1 MSALE
6 GPSPRSRVRHGGDL
20 RRLIERRRLLVA
32 RHGHDPAEEEIVDFS
47 ANINPLGPPL
57 WLRPVVARALD
68 RVEHYPDPDMGLM
81 RDAVAARWGVDREAV
96 ICGPGTDELMRALVR
111 AIRPS
116 LAVIPVPSYATYR
129 EASEAASIPVEE
141 VAMTAPDFRFPF
153 DSIHE
158 TLRSATASSTQP
170 VMVWC
175 GSPNNPTG
183 GVPDGTKMRTLTEA
197 FPNVVFVFD
206 EAFAPFVSDEAP
218 AAASDDRNVVSLRSL
233 TKVFAIP
240 GIRVGYAVAPPPI
253 AGAMRHELSA
263 WPLSCVAEAVG
274 SRCIAD
280 SEHPVATRALID
292 HERQYVTDALERLD
306 VAVTPGAASFL
317 LVRHSRFPDLA
328 DALLVR
334 GIAVRECGSFPG
346 LSPSYARI
354 AIRTR
359 EDNDRLIDAF
369 AQVLAPATGEAP
381 ASQRTSATSPARAP
395 RAAALMLQGT
405 ASNVGK
411 SILTAALCRV
421 LLQDG
426 YTVAP
431 FKAQNMALNSFVTL
445 DGGEIGRAQAVQAQA
460 CRLEPD
466 VVMNPVLLKPSS
478 DVGSQI
484 VLMGKPAGFLGAAR
498 FAERRER
505 LWSTVRAAYDRLSAE
520 YDVVVIE
527 GAGSPAEVNL
537 KATEFVNMGTAEYAD
552 ATVYLVGDID
562 RGGVYAAFIGTMETF
577 SNEER
582 RRVGGF
588 IVNKFRGDATLLTG
602 AHDYVFDSTGKRVI
616 GVVPYLGA
624 TGIPDEDSVSFKEEA
639 PRVTATT
646 DQLRIALVNLPH
658 ISNFTDI
665 DALRVEPDVFV
676 ARIDRIEELAAG
688 GWDLVIVPGSKNV
701 FSDLAWL
708 RRTGIAAWICDH
720 AADTPIAGICGGLQ
734 MLGSRID
741 DPGGFES
748 SEPTTVRGLGL
759 IPIITTFAESKTLSR
774 VTARHVPTGTAVTGY
789 EIHHGVSH
797 ASDAQ
802 ACFERSDGVAI
813 GWRATDSLA
822 WGTYLHG
829 LFDADGFRRELLD
842 ELRTRRGW
850 SAIEHPT
857 GYSVESA
864 IDRVADVFRQSVN
877 MDEIYRALDRR
888 RRCQ

>member
-1 MSALE
+1 M
-6 GPSPRSRVRHGGDL
+6 
-20 RRLIERRRLLVA
+20 LIA
-32 RHGHDPAEEEIVDFS
+32 GQGYQPADEQIIDFS
-47 ANINPLGPPL
+47 ANVNPLGPPL

-81 RDAVAARWGVDREAV
+81 RDAVAARWGIDRKTV
-96 ICGPGTDELMRALVR
+96 VCGGGTDELMRALVR

-129 EASEAASIPVEE
+129 EASEAASVPVEE
-141 VAMTAPDFRFPF
+141 HPMAAPDFQFPF
-153 DSIHE
+153 DTIRA
-158 TLRSATASSTQP
+158 TLASASASARQP
-170 VMVWC
+170 IMVWC

-183 GVPDGTKMRTLTEA
+183 VVPDGPRMHALIEA
-197 FPNVVFVFD
+197 FPRVVFVYD
-206 EAFAPFVSDEAP
+206 EAFAPFVSDEPPEAV
-218 AAASDDRNVVSLRSL
+218 SGYRNVVSLRSL

-253 AGAMRHELSA
+253 ASAMRSELSA

-274 SRCIAD
+274 SRCVAD
-280 SEHPVATRALID
+280 LQHAVETRALID
-292 HERQYVTDALERLD
+292 QERRYVVDGLERLD
-306 VAVTPGAASFL
+306 VAVTPGAANYL

-334 GIAVRECGSFPG
+334 GIAVRECGSFAG
-346 LSPSYARI
+346 LSPSFARI
-354 AIRTR
+354 AIRAR
-359 EDNDRLIDAF
+359 KDNDRLIDAF
-369 AQVLAPATGEAP
+369 TQVLTP
-381 ASQRTSATSPARAP
+381 ASGRRATAAHPTRPP
-395 RAAALMLQGT
+395 RAASVMLQGT

-466 VVMNPVLLKPSS
+466 VLMNPVLLKPSS

-484 VLMGKPAGFLGAAR
+484 VLMGKPAGFLSAAR

-505 LWSTVRAAYDRLSAE
+505 LWSTVRAAYDALSAQ

-537 KATEFVNMGTAEYAD
+537 KATEFVNMGTAAYAD

-588 IVNKFRGDATLLTG
+588 IVNKFRGDATLLGG
-602 AHDYVFDSTGKRVI
+602 AHDYVFDTTGKRVI
-616 GVVPYLGA
+616 GVVPHLGA
-624 TGIPDEDSVSFKEEA
+624 TGIPDEDSVSFKEETL
-639 PRVTATT
+639 RVTATA
-646 DQLRIALVNLPH
+646 DQLRIALVSLPH
-658 ISNFTDI
+658 VSNFTDL
-665 DALRVEPDVFV
+665 DALRVEPDVV
-676 ARIDRIEELAAG
+676 VERIDRVEELDRGA
-688 GWDLVIVPGSKNV
+688 WDLVIVPGSKNV

-708 RRTGIAAWICDH
+708 RRTGIAAWICDR

-734 MLGSRID
+734 MLGSQID

-748 SEPTTVRGLGL
+748 SEPMTVRGLGL
-759 IPIITTFAESKTLSR
+759 IPITTTFAASKTLSR
-774 VTARHVPTGTAVTGY
+774 VTARHVPTGSAVTGY
-789 EIHHGVSH
+789 EIHHGVSRAPH
-797 ASDAQ
+797 AQ
-802 ACFERSDGVAI
+802 ACFERCDGVAI
-813 GWRATDSLA
+813 GWKATDSLA

-829 LFDADGFRRELLD
+829 LFDADGFRRVLLD
-842 ELRTRRGW
+842 ELRTRRGL
-850 SAIEHPT
+850 SPIEHST
-857 GYSVESA
+857 AYSVESA
-864 IDRVADVFRQSVN
+864 IDRVADVFRKSVA
-877 MDEIYRALDRR
+877 MDEIHRALDRR
-888 RRCQ
+888 RRCE